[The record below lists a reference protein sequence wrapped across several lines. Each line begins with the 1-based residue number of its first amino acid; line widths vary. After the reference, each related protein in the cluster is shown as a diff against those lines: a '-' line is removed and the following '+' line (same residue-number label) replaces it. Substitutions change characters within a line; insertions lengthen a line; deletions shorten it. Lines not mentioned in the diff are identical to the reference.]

1 MGILYTVL
9 SQMLLLNGEKN
20 EMNVY
25 FIEVFLVETK
35 MEAYEGEGLVKD
47 KIGCL
52 LGFGTTK

>member
-1 MGILYTVL
+1 MGIIYTVV
-9 SQMLLLNGEKN
+9 SQLLLLNGEKN

-35 MEAYEGEGLVKD
+35 MEAYEGKGLVKD

>member
-1 MGILYTVL
+1 
-9 SQMLLLNGEKN
+9 MLLLNGEKN